1 MPQILVRKTIQIKKE
16 PHKISPYIGDFHQWI
31 KWSPWLLLDPKASIK
46 VDASG
51 HYYAWESPILGA
63 GEMHLLHQENHEFI
77 CSLEFFKPWRSKAQ
91 VCFYLNPLHNGT
103 LVVWTMKTNVPL
115 YLFWM
120 KRQIKL
126 GVELDYER
134 GLQLLKSLIETGT
147 TESKLYIKGL
157 VKTEETPYIGLSEIE
172 NRFVLEKLIAHPK
185 MKPYGYKILHFHS
198 KDNRGIDVALLYR
211 ESLFTVAAVKTYPLW
226 LSHPK
231 RQVRSPSR
239 DQLVVT
245 GYWGELELGILVN
258 HWPSRRGGIKFSEPA
273 RIKAAQL
280 QQKILDSLQR
290 TNPESYLVSMG
301 DFNDN
306 PTNQSLRLLS
316 QKSSYFEYFK
326 PLYNPM
332 LKLFKKGI
340 GSLAYRDR
348 WFLFDQILV
357 SSNWLTQNGGVLLKP
372 AVFNPKFLTTPEG
385 KYIGYPYRTQ
395 ITGTLLFGYSDHYP
409 VYIVIGKE

>member
-103 LVVWTMKTNVPL
+103 LVVWTIKTNVPL

-134 GLQLLKSLIETGT
+134 GLQLLKNLIETCT

-157 VKTEETPYIGLSEIE
+157 VKTEETPYIGLRRKKSYLAYKSEMSSDFRDLISYTAENYSKQLNGPPFSIYNEFNILKYKVDYTIGIPIKHYLAKLKHSHSFLAYHRPALKAHSIE
-172 NRFVLEKLIAHPK
+172 HLGPYKHLSNAWAAQFMHQRSGQFKRKKSIPPLEIYHHNPK
-185 MKPYGYKILHFHS
+185 HS
-198 KDNRGIDVALLYR
+198 KKTAFRTEV
-211 ESLFTVAAVKTYPLW
+211 LF
-226 LSHPK
+226 
-231 RQVRSPSR
+231 
-239 DQLVVT
+239 
-245 GYWGELELGILVN
+245 
-258 HWPSRRGGIKFSEPA
+258 
-273 RIKAAQL
+273 
-280 QQKILDSLQR
+280 
-290 TNPESYLVSMG
+290 
-301 DFNDN
+301 
-306 PTNQSLRLLS
+306 PTQ
-316 QKSSYFEYFK
+316 
-326 PLYNPM
+326 
-332 LKLFKKGI
+332 
-340 GSLAYRDR
+340 
-348 WFLFDQILV
+348 
-357 SSNWLTQNGGVLLKP
+357 
-372 AVFNPKFLTTPEG
+372 
-385 KYIGYPYRTQ
+385 
-395 ITGTLLFGYSDHYP
+395 
-409 VYIVIGKE
+409 

>member
-1 MPQILVRKTIQIKKE
+1 MSHILN
-16 PHKISPYIGDFHQWI
+16 S
-31 KWSPWLLLDPKASIK
+31 L
-46 VDASG
+46 
-51 HYYAWESPILGA
+51 IL
-63 GEMHLLHQENHEFI
+63 I
-77 CSLEFFKPWRSKAQ
+77 
-91 VCFYLNPLHNGT
+91 
-103 LVVWTMKTNVPL
+103 
-115 YLFWM
+115 LFWM
-120 KRQIKL
+120 QFFYAQKTH
-126 GVELDYER
+126 
-134 GLQLLKSLIETGT
+134 IETIAFYNVENLFDTIDNPDTYDEEYTPEGSRAWTEAHLTQKIDHIAHVIVKIGAQET
-147 TESKLYIKGL
+147 TKAPLM
-157 VKTEETPYIGLSEIE
+157 IGLSEIE
-172 NRFVLEKLIAHPK
+172 NRFVLEKLISHPK
-185 MKPYGYKILHFHS
+185 MKPYGYKILHFDS
-198 KDNRGIDVALLYR
+198 RDNRGIDVALLYR

-231 RQVRSPSR
+231 RQARSPSR

-258 HWPSRRGGIKFSEPA
+258 HWPSRRGGIKISEPA

-316 QKSSYFEYFK
+316 QKSSYFEYYK

-385 KYIGYPYRTQ
+385 RYSGYPYRTQ